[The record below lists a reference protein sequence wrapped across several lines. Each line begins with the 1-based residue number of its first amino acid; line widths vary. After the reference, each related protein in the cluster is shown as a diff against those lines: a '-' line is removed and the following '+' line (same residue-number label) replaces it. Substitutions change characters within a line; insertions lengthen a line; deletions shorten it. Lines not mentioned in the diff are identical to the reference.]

1 MLTVLMTLYGWPD
14 NSPPG
19 NGIEYPQ
26 IHMNGAGGTGT
37 YSDPITFATDQSEEA
52 PGTIIYVPAF
62 LKYGIME
69 DGCTACSSDWSS
81 GMKYHF
87 DFWLNS
93 DGSANGQAVQNC
105 EGMWTK
111 DATVVEIGPPPGRMV
126 DTTPLFNIQTNT
138 CSTTP

>member
-1 MLTVLMTLYGWPD
+1 MLSVEMTLYGWPD

-19 NGIEYPQ
+19 NAIAYPQ
-26 IHMNGAGGTGT
+26 IHMGAGGTGT
-37 YSDPITFATDQSEEA
+37 YADPITFATDKSEEA

-69 DGCTACSSDWSS
+69 DGCTACSQDWQS

-93 DGSANGQAVQNC
+93 DGSSDSNAVQNC
-105 EGMWTK
+105 EGQWTMNS
-111 DATVVEIGPPPGRMV
+111 TVVEIGPPPGRQV
-126 DTTPLFNIQTNT
+126 DTTPLYNTQTNM